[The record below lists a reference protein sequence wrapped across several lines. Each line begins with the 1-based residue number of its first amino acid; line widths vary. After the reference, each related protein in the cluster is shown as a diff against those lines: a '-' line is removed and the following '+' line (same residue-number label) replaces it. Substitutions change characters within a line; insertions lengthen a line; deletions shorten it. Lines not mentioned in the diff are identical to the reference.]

1 MLEFAA
7 YKSKDYDRVIRA
19 LKYSLPFPFEEDQ
32 YKEIERIYRE
42 RGIVS
47 AYGELMKHME
57 KYAANNYIGFSDM
70 ATKYIIADQP
80 DKAMDWIE
88 KGFESH
94 DPLMTYIATPARCF
108 DRLFGDPR
116 FIAICEKMKL
126 PLPK

>member
-1 MLEFAA
+1 MQRN
-7 YKSKDYDRVIRA
+7 KSKDYDRVIRA

-57 KYAANNYIGFSDM
+57 KDAAHNYIGFSDM
-70 ATKYIIADQP
+70 ATKYIMADQP

-108 DRLFGDPR
+108 DRLFGNPR